1 MKLRFLA
8 LASTAVALSACEKA
22 KTIAQQASKAVEE
35 KVAAKV
41 GSTSSSEADP
51 ELMKLVDQTA
61 EGVLF
66 RKDLPFP
73 QRVEVHI
80 RRIDDL
86 SVRMMQSSEIG
97 RQSGMIKGT
106 REQVFK
112 LERAGDHVRITE
124 ERSEFSVPSVE
135 DPKESKKTTNP
146 LERVA
151 PSNKPVNFRLSG
163 GKWRVE
169 NGGDFRS
176 AVLEKEL
183 SPVFGQLLIEHALAP
198 RSLWFGKR
206 RMKPGDSLVVSGEQL
221 PMLLVVGKGTFNL
234 TYESIDSVSGHPCG
248 VFSVT
253 GDFSRKKFPDLEGNL
268 SDEDVTIQSGKIWL
282 SLLYPLVLKED
293 LDTIQSFKSGGQGN
307 LVGKAQGTVKH
318 RVTREWKKL

>member
-1 MKLRFLA
+1 MKIRVLS
-8 LASTAVALSACEKA
+8 LASVSLILAACEKA
-22 KTIAQQASKAVEE
+22 KTIAEKASKAVEE
-35 KVAAKV
+35 KIATAGAADP
-41 GSTSSSEADP
+41 GAETDP
-51 ELMKLVDQTA
+51 ELMKLVDQSA

-73 QRVEVHI
+73 LRLEVRI
-80 RRIDDL
+80 RRVDDL

-97 RQSGMIKGT
+97 RQSGMVKGT

-112 LERAGDHVRITE
+112 LERSADHVRITE

-135 DPKESKKTTNP
+135 DPGETKKTANP
-146 LERVA
+146 LERIA
-151 PSNKPVNFRLSG
+151 PSTKPVNFRRESG
-163 GKWRVE
+163 RWRVE

-183 SPVFGQLLIEHALAP
+183 SPVFEQLLIEHTLSP

-221 PMLLVVGKGTFNL
+221 PMLLVGGKGDFHL
-234 TYESIDSVSGHPCG
+234 TYESLGAVSGHPCG
-248 VFSVT
+248 VFSIT

-268 SDEDVTIQSGKIWL
+268 TDEDVTIQSGKIWL
-282 SLLYPLVLKED
+282 SLLYPLVLREEF
-293 LDTIQSFKSGGQGN
+293 DTIQSFQSGGQGN